1 MGAFGKKA
9 VFEAMVM
16 DEMVEKISEQE
27 DERIQIRIG
36 LLGKPTFLRWAK
48 KEKAAWETDEY
59 SSRGIRIV

>member
-1 MGAFGKKA
+1 MGTFGKKV

-48 KEKAAWETDEY
+48 KEKQPGRQMNTLAGESE
-59 SSRGIRIV
+59 